1 MDPKLLNAIQ
11 QINAQQEEVNKINAE
26 IQTQLAKQQS
36 LQAQKNENENVKLEF
51 DIIDESSG
59 VEVFKLIGPVLVKQD
74 YSEAKSNVE
83 KRLEFI
89 KKEVENAE
97 KKIED
102 LLQKKQT
109 LEKSMVEIS
118 NWVQQRVAQIQQLQ
132 KK

>member
-11 QINAQQEEVNKINAE
+11 QINAQQEEVNKISAE

-51 DIIDESSG
+51 DIVDESSG
-59 VEVFKLIGPVLVKQD
+59 VEVYKLIGPVLVKQD
-74 YSEAKSNVE
+74 FSEAKSNVD

-89 KKEVENAE
+89 KKEVENTD
-97 KKIED
+97 KKIEE

-109 LEKSMVEIS
+109 LEKSMVDIS